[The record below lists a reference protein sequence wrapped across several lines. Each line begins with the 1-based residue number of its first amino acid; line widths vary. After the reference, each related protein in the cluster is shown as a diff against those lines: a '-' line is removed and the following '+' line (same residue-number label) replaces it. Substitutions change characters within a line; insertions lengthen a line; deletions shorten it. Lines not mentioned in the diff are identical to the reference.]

1 MSRVVQILENI
12 DNKLSAIHAHLTT
25 EEKTP
30 SKTKSKKKRA
40 ERGVSQRLLLYW
52 SKNPDAIN
60 WTAKHL
66 GEVLHCSKTSI
77 IQSDAWR
84 KAKSHLKTKT
94 MSCGYIN
101 EMMDS
106 DQ

>member
-1 MSRVVQILENI
+1 MLESI
-12 DNKLSAIHAHLTT
+12 DSKLSAIHALLTA
-25 EEKTP
+25 EDKAP
-30 SKTKSKKKRA
+30 PKTKSKKNRA

-52 SKNPDAIN
+52 SKNLDAVN

-66 GEVLHCSKTSI
+66 GEVLNCSKTSI
-77 IQSDAWR
+77 IQSKTWR
-84 KAKSHLKTKT
+84 DAKSHPKTKT
-94 MSCGYIN
+94 MSCEYIE